1 MRQPSI
7 GQRNPRFGF
16 GSGRSLGDL
25 NLPGG
30 KLACTEASV
39 RQYAEGIIL

>member
-1 MRQPSI
+1 MKRNEVS
-7 GQRNPRFGF
+7 QRSLIFGF

-39 RQYAEGIIL
+39 QQHAEGIIL